1 MSMSKK
7 KKGRK
12 LKMEKFILHNGMKLI
27 YEKIN
32 GNITSFTI
40 GLEAGANVEDEKSLG
55 LAHVV
60 EHMVFKGTRDKS
72 EKDINEICSEVFGFH
87 NAMTN
92 YPYVVYYGTCL
103 SEDFKKGLE
112 VYSDLILNP
121 TFPTEGFKEEIKVIL
136 EELKDWSDD
145 LSQHCEDLLF
155 YNAFESQRIKNLII
169 GKEELL
175 RKFTIDDVKNFYKKY
190 YKPSNTVI
198 SVVTSL
204 SIEEV
209 LSEVKPFFSPWGQ
222 GENNVDYLSKN
233 TKESNAQLEIPD
245 IGYEKINSGV
255 YTESKMNI
263 NGGKL
268 QYIFPIH
275 HLSHKEI
282 AILRVFNEV
291 FAEGTNSILYEE
303 LRTKRGLVYDV
314 VGKVKFEKG
323 IKLYSIYAGA
333 SKENIEEVI
342 KIIDNSLKAIKNSR
356 DIFTK
361 EKINRYIKSLKLKR
375 TLTLE
380 KSIVLSMYL
389 AIYEIM
395 FKDCKLLENEFNLI
409 ADINEDDII
418 SVMEKVLASPAIQI
432 IKPKN
437 I

>member
-1 MSMSKK
+1 
-7 KKGRK
+7 
-12 LKMEKFILHNGMKLI
+12 MEKFILHNGMKLI

-60 EHMVFKGTRDKS
+60 EHMVFKGTRDRN

-136 EELKDWSDD
+136 EELKEWSDD

-155 YNAFESQRIKNLII
+155 YNTFASQRIKNLII

-175 RKFTIDDVKNFYKKY
+175 RKFTLEDVKNFYKEY

-204 SIEEV
+204 SKEDV
-209 LSEVKPFFSPWGQ
+209 LSKVESLFSSWN
-222 GENNVDYLSKN
+222 ED
-233 TKESNAQLEIPD
+233 TKEDKYKNNADSNIQLD
-245 IGYEKINSGV
+245 TRSVSYEKIKSGI

-268 QYIFPIH
+268 QYVFPIH

-282 AILRVFNEV
+282 AILRIFNEA

-333 SKENIEEVI
+333 SDENIEEVI
-342 KIIDNSLKAIKNSR
+342 KIIDNSLKAIKDSR
-356 DIFTK
+356 VIFTK

-395 FKDCKLLENEFNLI
+395 FKDYKLLENEFNLI
-409 ADINEDDII
+409 ADINEDAII
-418 SVMEKVLASPAIQI
+418 SVMEKVLVSPAIQI
-432 IKPKN
+432 IRPKN
-437 I
+437 A

>member
-1 MSMSKK
+1 
-7 KKGRK
+7 
-12 LKMEKFILHNGMKLI
+12 MEKFILHNGMKLI

-121 TFPTEGFKEEIKVIL
+121 TFPAEGFKEEIKVIL
-136 EELKDWSDD
+136 EELKEWSDD

-155 YNAFESQRIKNLII
+155 YNTFASQRIKNLII

-175 RKFTIDDVKNFYKKY
+175 RKFTLEDVKNFYKEY
-190 YKPSNTVI
+190 YRPSNTVI

-204 SIEEV
+204 SKEDV
-209 LSEVKPFFSPWGQ
+209 LSKVESLFSSWN
-222 GENNVDYLSKN
+222 ED
-233 TKESNAQLEIPD
+233 TKEDKYKNNANSNIQLD
-245 IGYEKINSGV
+245 TRRVSYEKINSGV

-268 QYIFPIH
+268 QYIFPMEGLTH
-275 HLSHKEI
+275 REI
-282 AILRVFNEV
+282 AILRVFNEA
-291 FAEGTNSILYEE
+291 FAEGANSILYEE

-333 SKENIEEVI
+333 SYENIDEVI

-356 DIFTK
+356 GTFTK

-409 ADINEDDII
+409 ADINEEAII
-418 SVMEKVLASPAIQI
+418 SVMEKVLTSPAIQI
-432 IKPKN
+432 IRPKMPN
-437 I
+437 IF

>member
-1 MSMSKK
+1 MSKK

-12 LKMEKFILHNGMKLI
+12 LKMEKFILNNGMKLI
-27 YEKIN
+27 YEKTN

-121 TFPTEGFKEEIKVIL
+121 TFPAEGFKEEIKVIL
-136 EELKDWSDD
+136 EELKEWSDD

-155 YNAFESQRIKNLII
+155 YNSFSSRRIKNLII

-175 RKFTIDDVKNFYKKY
+175 GKFTLEDVKNFYKEY
-190 YKPSNTVI
+190 YRPSNTVI

-204 SIEEV
+204 SKEDV
-209 LSEVKPFFSPWGQ
+209 LSKVESLFSSWN
-222 GENNVDYLSKN
+222 EHTKEDKYKNNVD
-233 TKESNAQLEIPD
+233 SNIQLD
-245 IGYEKINSGV
+245 TRSVSYEKINSGL

-268 QYIFPIH
+268 QYIFPMED
-275 HLSHKEI
+275 LTDKEI
-282 AILRVFNEV
+282 AILRVFNEA

-314 VGKVKFEKG
+314 LGKVKFEKG

-333 SKENIEEVI
+333 SDENIDEVI

-356 DIFTK
+356 GIFTK
-361 EKINRYIKSLKLKR
+361 EKINKYIKSLKLKR

-409 ADINEDDII
+409 ADITEEEIL
-418 SVMEKVLASPAIQI
+418 SVIERVLISPAIQI
-432 IKPKN
+432 IRPQN
-437 I
+437 F